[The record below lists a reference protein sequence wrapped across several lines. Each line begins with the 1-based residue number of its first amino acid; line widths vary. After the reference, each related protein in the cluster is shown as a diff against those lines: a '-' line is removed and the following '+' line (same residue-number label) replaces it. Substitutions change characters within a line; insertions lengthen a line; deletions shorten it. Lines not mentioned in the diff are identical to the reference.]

1 MSLSKEIWEAH
12 FFFAE
17 QKRKEQGMLTSVFTE
32 DAPKRVIDIP
42 LNRIEPNPDQPR
54 RFFDI
59 EALTELAASIDEY
72 GVIQPITVRKTADGR
87 YSIVAGERRYRAS
100 CLAKRR
106 TIPAIVIDVSD
117 ETGAAVSLLENLQ
130 RKDLTFFE
138 EAEGYARLMREYDM
152 TQEELSEKLGKS
164 QSAIANKIRLLRLEE
179 EIKQKI
185 FDAGLTERH
194 ARALLRLSGKNSR
207 EKALRQI
214 VEKRLNVTGAE
225 RLIEKMA
232 GEEMLERR
240 CEAFRSSLTE
250 SAKRQR
256 VFCST
261 INRAIRLLNRSGIE
275 TSIEQSEN
283 ETEYRYVIGISK

>member
-1 MSLSKEIWEAH
+1 
-12 FFFAE
+12 
-17 QKRKEQGMLTSVFTE
+17 MLTSVFTE